1 MPWATVNAES
11 ENTRNSAGNRIR
23 MTDSG
28 QSRKEAAVM
37 TTGAV
42 SAKTTTLIGFW
53 NVRTMYEQGR
63 VAQVIAEMKRYK
75 LDILGVSESR
85 LTKSGRMKTTTGETV
100 LYSGREDDLH
110 HEGVAII
117 MKKGMEKY
125 LMEWKP
131 VNSRIIQARLKG
143 RQTNLSIIQCYAP
156 TNDSNNRDK
165 EAFYEQLQATFENVH
180 CRDLLLV
187 MVDLN
192 AKVGSDNLNFERVM
206 GREGCGVQNDNGE
219 RLVEWCAFNN
229 MIIGG
234 T

>member
-1 MPWATVNAES
+1 
-11 ENTRNSAGNRIR
+11 
-23 MTDSG
+23 
-28 QSRKEAAVM
+28 
-37 TTGAV
+37 
-42 SAKTTTLIGFW
+42 
-53 NVRTMYEQGR
+53 
-63 VAQVIAEMKRYK
+63 
-75 LDILGVSESR
+75 
-85 LTKSGRMKTTTGETV
+85 MKTTTGETV

-143 RQTNLSIIQCYAP
+143 RHTNLSITQCYAP
-156 TNDSNNRDK
+156 TNDSNDRDK

-187 MVDLN
+187 MGDLN

-206 GREGCGVQNDNGE
+206 GREGCGVQNDSGE
-219 RLVEWCAFNN
+219 RLV
-229 MIIGG
+229 
-234 T
+234 

>member
-11 ENTRNSAGNRIR
+11 ENTRNSAGNWIR

-42 SAKTTTLIGFW
+42 IAKTTTLIGFW
-53 NVRTMYEQGR
+53 NVRKMYEQGR

-85 LTKSGRMKTTTGETV
+85 WTKSGRMKTTTGETV

-156 TNDSNNRDK
+156 TNDSNDRDK
-165 EAFYEQLQATFENVH
+165 EAFYE
-180 CRDLLLV
+180 
-187 MVDLN
+187 
-192 AKVGSDNLNFERVM
+192 
-206 GREGCGVQNDNGE
+206 
-219 RLVEWCAFNN
+219 
-229 MIIGG
+229 
-234 T
+234 

>member
-1 MPWATVNAES
+1 MQNPQTWRAGRLLFVWPLTFGLSGMGVP
-11 ENTRNSAGNRIR
+11 TRTSRGPASIALGLIGAR
-23 MTDSG
+23 MQPHHVKVAIFG
-28 QSRKEAAVM
+28 RAHVM

-85 LTKSGRMKTTTGETV
+85 WTKSERMKTTTGETV

-143 RQTNLSIIQCYAP
+143 RQTN
-156 TNDSNNRDK
+156 
-165 EAFYEQLQATFENVH
+165 
-180 CRDLLLV
+180 
-187 MVDLN
+187 
-192 AKVGSDNLNFERVM
+192 
-206 GREGCGVQNDNGE
+206 
-219 RLVEWCAFNN
+219 
-229 MIIGG
+229 
-234 T
+234 